1 MINLELTQ
9 QQAVAVLLLI
19 DREQTLYAVGDTA
32 PARVTLL
39 REVLAQL
46 DFALDNADSAPSSV
60 EA

>member
-19 DREQTLYAVGDTA
+19 DREQELYAVGDTA
-32 PARVTLL
+32 PTRVELL

-46 DFALDNADSAPSSV
+46 DFALDNADTAPCSV
-60 EA
+60 ES